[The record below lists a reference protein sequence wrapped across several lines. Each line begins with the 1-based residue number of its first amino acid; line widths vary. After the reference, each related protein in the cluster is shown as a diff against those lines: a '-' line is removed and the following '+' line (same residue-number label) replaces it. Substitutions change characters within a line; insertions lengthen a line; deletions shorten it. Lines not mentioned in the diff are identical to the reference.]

1 MYVSSESRSLLRS
14 RWWLLSS
21 KGGVQAPISTNTK
34 NEVGRTVMW
43 LALFNLA
50 TSAGVTDA
58 VVFDAASM
66 RSSVF
71 RITSD
76 AFVPHLK

>member
-1 MYVSSESRSLLRS
+1 
-14 RWWLLSS
+14 
-21 KGGVQAPISTNTK
+21 
-34 NEVGRTVMW
+34 MW

-76 AFVPHLK
+76 AFVPDLKG